1 MLFEGKSISVEILVD
16 GIAKLVFDL
25 QGESVNKLNSLTM
38 GELREALVLL
48 QTTDGINGLILASN
62 KAVFIVGADVTE
74 FGVLAKQGE
83 KAITEMITQAHS
95 LLNGYEDLPF
105 PTVSAI
111 NGVALGGGLEM
122 VLSTDYR
129 VMADSAKVGFP
140 EVKLGIIP
148 GWGGTVRASRL
159 MGADNGIEWVAGAK
173 NYTAREALA
182 VGMADAVVK
191 LEDLEEAAMSLL
203 KQAISGDFD
212 YKKQRAKKMEP
223 LKLDMIEHGMVFE
236 TSKGFVAKKAGKH
249 YPAPLAGVK
258 TIEKHARLERDEAL
272 KIEAKTFIKLFA
284 TDVSSNLVNVF
295 LGDQYVSK
303 LAKKSAKTAGDVKQ
317 AAVLGAG
324 IMGGGIA
331 YQSASTG
338 TPIVMKDIAQAGI
351 DAGLAEAGK
360 LLTGQIKRGRLTA
373 EKMAATLAKINPT
386 LTYAEI
392 AGVDVVVEA
401 VVENPKVKMAVLPE
415 AEAALSAG
423 AVLASNTSTIPI
435 NYLATSLKHP
445 ENFCGMHFFNPVHR
459 MPLVEIIRG
468 EKTSDE
474 TIAKVTKYALAMG
487 KKPIVVNDCPGF
499 LVNRVLFA
507 YFAGFNALL
516 KEGVDFRAIDKA
528 AENFGWPMG
537 PAYLLDVVGIDT
549 GVHAGAVMADGF
561 PDRMKPDGKTSLE
574 VLLENQRLGE
584 KNGLGFYKYEKD
596 KRGKNTKVVDE
607 AVFELLKGHVGEPKE
622 MSEEE
627 IMSRLM
633 VPYAME
639 SVRCLEEG
647 IAASPTELD
656 MAMIYGVGFPP
667 FKGGIIRYIDS
678 LGVAAFC
685 EQASQMSDLGK
696 LYQPTEKLL
705 AMAANGESFYE

>member
-1 MLFEGKSISVEILVD
+1 MLFEGKAISVEVISN

-25 QGESVNKLNSLTM
+25 KDESVNKLNRLTM
-38 GELREALVLL
+38 GELKQALVLL
-48 QTTDGINGLILASN
+48 QASEDIKGLMLVSH
-62 KAVFIVGADVTE
+62 KTVFIVGADVTE
-74 FGVLAKQGE
+74 FGAIAKQGE
-83 KAITEMITQAHS
+83 PAIMEMVNQAHS
-95 LLNGYEDLPF
+95 LLNGFEDLPF
-105 PTVSAI
+105 PTVTAI

-122 VLSTDYR
+122 SLSTDYR

-173 NYTAREALA
+173 NYSADEALA

-191 LEDLEEAAMSLL
+191 LECLENAALTLL
-203 KQAISGDFD
+203 DQAITGAID
-212 YKKQRAKKMEP
+212 YQQKRAQKTEP
-223 LKLDMIEHGMVFE
+223 LALDMIEHSMVFE
-236 TSKGFVAKKAGKH
+236 TSKGFVAQKAGKH
-249 YPAPLAGVK
+249 YPAPLSGVK
-258 TIEKHARLERDEAL
+258 VIEKHARLDRDDAL
-272 KIEAKTFIKLFA
+272 QVEAKMFAKLFA
-284 TDVSSNLVNVF
+284 TDVSKNLVNVF
-295 LGDQYVSK
+295 LGDQFVSK
-303 LAKKSAKTAGDVKQ
+303 LAKKSSKSVSGINQ
-317 AAVLGAG
+317 AAVIGAG

-338 TPIVMKDIAQAGI
+338 TPIVMKDIAQTGI
-351 DAGLAEAGK
+351 DMGLAEAGK
-360 LLTGQIKRGRLTA
+360 LLNSQIKRGRSTP
-373 EKMAATLAKINPT
+373 EKMADVLAKINPT
-386 LTYAEI
+386 LSYSEFQ
-392 AGVDVVVEA
+392 GVDVVVEA
-401 VVENPKVKMAVLPE
+401 VVENPAVKKAVLPE
-415 AEAALSAG
+415 AEAVLSADG
-423 AVLASNTSTIPI
+423 VLASNTSTIPI
-435 NYLATSLKHP
+435 SYLAESLQRP

-474 TIAKVTKYALAMG
+474 TIAKVTQYALAMG

-507 YFAGFNALL
+507 YFAGFTALL

-528 AENFGWPMG
+528 AEAFGWPMG
-537 PAYLLDVVGIDT
+537 PAYLSDVVGIDT
-549 GVHAGAVMADGF
+549 CVHAGGVMADGF
-561 PDRMKPDGKTSLE
+561 PDRMAVDYQTALQ
-574 VLLENQRLGE
+574 VLLEHERLGE
-584 KNGLGFYKYEKD
+584 KNGIGFYRYEKD
-596 KRGKNTKVVDE
+596 KRGKNKKMVDE
-607 AVFELLKGHVGEPKE
+607 SVFDILKDHVGEAKE
-622 MSEEE
+622 LSDTE

-633 VPYAME
+633 VPFAME

-685 EQASQMSDLGK
+685 EQAQQMSALGA